1 MRASDDEPLVWL
13 SGTIKTPPFGAA
25 ARVEP
30 GALLRRLQMGEVIG
44 MPHARPMPSIG
55 RRCLELRVVD
65 RQLTWRVILR
75 CDEDAIVVLDVFA
88 KKDRQTPKAVIANC
102 KRRLLDYDAI
112 AGT

>member
-1 MRASDDEPLVWL
+1 MRASDDQPLVWV
-13 SGTIKTPPFGAA
+13 SGAIKTPPFGAA
-25 ARVEP
+25 ARVEA
-30 GALLRRLQMGEVIG
+30 GALLRRLQAGELIG

-65 RQLTWRVILR
+65 RHLTWRVILR
-75 CDEDAIVVLDVFA
+75 CDEDAVVILAVFA

-102 KRRLLDYDAI
+102 KRRLLDYDTI